1 MDVSIRL
8 IWKSYFGKKEPD
20 LLECHPFFLTAV
32 FDSNLPMAITNN
44 DNHLQEGP
52 LTPFEY
58 MQKEDKTG
66 QPGHGVGSHG
76 DSDSGSSESGSKMK
90 QIYA

>member
-1 MDVSIRL
+1 
-8 IWKSYFGKKEPD
+8 
-20 LLECHPFFLTAV
+20 
-32 FDSNLPMAITNN
+32 MAITNN